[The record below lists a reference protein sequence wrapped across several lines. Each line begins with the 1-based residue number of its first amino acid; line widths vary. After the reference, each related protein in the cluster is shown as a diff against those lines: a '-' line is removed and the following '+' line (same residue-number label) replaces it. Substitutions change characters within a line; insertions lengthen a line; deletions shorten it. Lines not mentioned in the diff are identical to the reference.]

1 MLPRLESIALELL
14 EYKVEEF
21 SATRKVRGGSA
32 SLWELLSMLQ
42 RERGQLNDEERV
54 RLEYV
59 STRLSAVAG
68 ARQTESVP
76 DLVSLIL
83 ADETESLLADSV
95 VPARDERVATNPAE
109 REEHAILQRLA
120 RRVWWD
126 DLEEFVQRVAAGW
139 LAEQDRLTARLVFA
153 TLQNLHRN
161 ADRSTFGR
169 DVALRGFRVIEPMPD
184 LRDPLVALSDLDTLG
199 EIMRE
204 LVNLI
209 MTLGKVGNPLPEL
222 EISEAGA
229 FGYVREA
236 AFAVAADPYAGRI
249 SPRQQNSPTSQQ
261 LRLVIQELSKE
272 RLADDEK
279 AAQRRALERR
289 LVEVSARER
298 NDRKSFQQ
306 NTAVYKDLMHS
317 FFERLAEYLPTSVGG
332 RASGPQLEGGV
343 LFGANPILKWDR
355 VPADATA
362 VSIRMVGPVRLTLN
376 GHDLAIAGVG
386 PERTLYLD
394 GHELELDGTNVVKRG
409 RTRVSTYR
417 EGDYVHVRIRDL
429 ERSLAARIADAM
441 VAVYVL
447 SSSQSDE
454 LMSMLKVLA
463 NNVRGEPHEVV
474 AQAITRASAVSARAP
489 DQVKALDG
497 LIRGSARA
505 AQVLLTEESITG
517 LVKRIKTSIDGD
529 ELDLTAVISRSGVTE
544 HQVRTLT
551 GEPLSF
557 DLGGLK
563 ITVRQYRGR
572 GDEAHESLVAMLP
585 GQVLGSFNDHL
596 LTPRHD
602 GTLVFARGE
611 EEVAVLFIAGTGT
624 TVSGEQLAPN

>member
-32 SLWELLSMLQ
+32 SLWELLGMLK
-42 RERGQLNDEERV
+42 RERGQLNTEERG
-54 RLEYV
+54 RLDEV
-59 STRLSAVAG
+59 SKKLSAVGGTAQVE
-68 ARQTESVP
+68 RVP
-76 DLVSLIL
+76 ELVSLIL
-83 ADETESLLADSV
+83 ADETEKLLADE
-95 VPARDERVATNPAE
+95 PAQPAPERVAANPEE
-109 REEHAILQRLA
+109 REEHATLQRLA

-139 LAEQDRLTARLVFA
+139 RAEQGRLSARLVFA

-169 DVALRGFRVIEPMPD
+169 DVALRGFRVIEPMPG
-184 LRDPLVALSDLDTLG
+184 LRDPLVSLSDLDALG

-209 MTLGKVGNPLPEL
+209 MTLGKAGNPLPEL
-222 EISEAGA
+222 EITESGA
-229 FGYVREA
+229 FGYVRQA
-236 AFAVAADPYAGRI
+236 ALTVAADPYAGRI
-249 SPRQQNSPTSQQ
+249 SPDARNSPSSQQ

-279 AAQRRALERR
+279 AAQRRELERR
-289 LVEVSARER
+289 LVDVSARER
-298 NDRKSFQQ
+298 NDRQSFQQ
-306 NTAVYKDLMHS
+306 DTVIYKDLVHT

-355 VPADATA
+355 VPPDATA

-386 PERTLYLD
+386 PARTLYLD

-429 ERSLAARIADAM
+429 ERSLAARLADAL
-441 VAVYVL
+441 VAVSVI
-447 SSSQSDE
+447 SSPQSDE
-454 LMSMLKVLA
+454 LMAMLKVLA

-489 DQVKALDG
+489 DQTKALDG

-505 AQVLLTEESITG
+505 AQVLLAEPVITG
-517 LVKRIKTSIDGD
+517 LVGRIMTSIEGD
-529 ELDLTAVISRSGVTE
+529 ELDLPAVIVRSGAAQ

-557 DLGGLK
+557 EVGGLK

-585 GQVLGSFNDHL
+585 GQVLGSFTDHL
-596 LTPRHD
+596 ITPRHD

-611 EEVAVLFIAGTGT
+611 QEVAVLFIADKGTR
-624 TVSGEQLAPN
+624 VSGERLTFN